1 MCRTWLG
8 VALVALLVLPA
19 CGRADAPAG
28 GRRTATGPGLSASSS
43 DMELHGVRWI
53 DGQGREMSGP
63 PELGRG
69 DRSVLFFDVAAKRTK
84 ADLEAFA
91 ALARSAPDAHLVAA
105 TPSLDAEALHELRRT
120 TGLDVPVLLGVDAAT
135 RGRWEVESLPAV
147 RIREPAGRVIGRSL
161 MALQARVEDP
171 RR

>member
-28 GRRTATGPGLSASSS
+28 GRRTATGPGLSGWSS

-91 ALARSAPDAHLVAA
+91 AFTPPWLYQRPQSTIHAELA
-105 TPSLDAEALHELRRT
+105 ALKEE
-120 TGLDVPVLLGVDAAT
+120 V
-135 RGRWEVESLPAV
+135 RG
-147 RIREPAGRVIGRSL
+147 
-161 MALQARVEDP
+161 
-171 RR
+171 